1 MKGHVG
7 DGARSG
13 ELKAPVTGPIKPT
26 PHPARAPRLRMGD
39 ACSFVSITFDSA
51 GIGSLKL
58 MPCGMAIV
66 GLVPEIVSAWYVT
79 QT

>member
-58 MPCGMAIV
+58 GSRRLAELAPC
-66 GLVPEIVSAWYVT
+66 LFES
-79 QT
+79 

>member
-13 ELKAPVTGPIKPT
+13 ELKAPGTGLFMPSHT
-26 PHPARAPRLRMGD
+26 L
-39 ACSFVSITFDSA
+39 SFVSITFDSA

-58 MPCGMAIV
+58 MPLRSAILGSCLV
-66 GLVPEIVSAWYVT
+66 GV
-79 QT
+79 

>member
-7 DGARSG
+7 DGARSA
-13 ELKAPVTGPIKPT
+13 ELKAAVTGNLKADAT
-26 PHPARAPRLRMGD
+26 LFQAPQSGCSD

-58 MPCGMAIV
+58 MPSWLAI
-66 GLVPEIVSAWYVT
+66 LVIVPVKYVT

>member
-13 ELKAPVTGPIKPT
+13 ELKAPETGNLKPT
-26 PHPARAPRLRMGD
+26 PHPSQAPRLRCDD

-51 GIGSLKL
+51 GIGSLIL
-58 MPCGMAIV
+58 W
-66 GLVPEIVSAWYVT
+66 LVELAGFPVLDWLVS

>member
-13 ELKAPVTGPIKPT
+13 GIKAPVTGNQADATFLLSTTLGID
-26 PHPARAPRLRMGD
+26 D
-39 ACSFVSITFDSA
+39 ACSFVSITFDSRYRLLDTLA
-51 GIGSLKL
+51 SQDSGVFPVLDW
-58 MPCGMAIV
+58 
-66 GLVPEIVSAWYVT
+66 LVS

>member
-13 ELKAPVTGPIKPT
+13 GFEAPGTGLAKSILT
-26 PHPARAPRLRMGD
+26 L
-39 ACSFVSITFDSA
+39 SFVSITFDSA
-51 GIGSLKL
+51 GNRLLAVRLSAVGE
-58 MPCGMAIV
+58 PQVFGF
-66 GLVPEIVSAWYVT
+66 GLVPRMIVT

>member
-13 ELKAPVTGPIKPT
+13 ELKAPETGTNKPT
-26 PHPARAPRLRMGD
+26 PHPSRTPRSRCDD

-58 MPCGMAIV
+58 MPCGLAELAPCLLGM
-66 GLVPEIVSAWYVT
+66 
-79 QT
+79 